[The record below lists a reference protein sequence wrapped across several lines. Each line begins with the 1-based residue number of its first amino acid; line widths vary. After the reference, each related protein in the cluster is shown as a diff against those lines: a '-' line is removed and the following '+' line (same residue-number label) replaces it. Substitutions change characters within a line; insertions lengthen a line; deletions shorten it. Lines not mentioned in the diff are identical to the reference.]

1 MINFTEKNLSKIHI
15 NQLMQFLQNH
25 DLAYKLHKNRRW
37 IMAWN
42 SNTKYLTSA
51 VFSFCNEY
59 FLSSYNRDHA
69 ISVDAGAFHELV
81 MHLYPDYVQGNLT
94 QFHELFTQVY
104 NEIMSYSINEKE

>member
-1 MINFTEKNLSKIHI
+1 MKLVNFTGENLSKIHI

-25 DLAYKLHKNRRW
+25 DLEYKLHKNRRW

-42 SNTKYLTSA
+42 SNTKYFTSA

-59 FLSSYNRDHA
+59 FRSSYNRDHA

-81 MHLYPDYVQGNLT
+81 MHLYPEYVRRPHPIPRTLYSSVQRNN
-94 QFHELFTQVY
+94 ELP
-104 NEIMSYSINEKE
+104 N